1 VEVGA
6 KSSESLDTAAL
17 RELRELT
24 EGSGHP
30 EQFREL
36 VALFLE
42 GLEPGVASMR
52 GALAEGKADELA
64 VQAHGFKGTSASM
77 GAMNLAGLCV
87 ALERAAADA
96 NLEIARAVLGQIEN
110 EVDIVRG
117 LFERETR
124 C

>member
-1 VEVGA
+1 MEVGE
-6 KSSESLDTAAL
+6 KVSESLDTSAL
-17 RELRELT
+17 QELRELT

-36 VALFLE
+36 IALFLE

-52 GALAEGKADELA
+52 GALAEGKAEELA

-77 GAMNLAGLCV
+77 GAMNLASLCV
-87 ALERAAADA
+87 ALEKAAAGA
-96 NLEIARAVLGQIEN
+96 NLEIAQTLLGQIEN
-110 EVDIVRG
+110 EVDIVRE

-124 C
+124 

>member
-6 KSSESLDTAAL
+6 KASESLDTSAL
-17 RELRELT
+17 QELRELT
-24 EGSGHP
+24 VGLGHP

-36 VALFLE
+36 IALFLD

-52 GALAEGKADELA
+52 EALAGGKAEELA

-77 GAMNLAGLCV
+77 GAMNLASLCV
-87 ALERAAADA
+87 AVEKAAAEA
-96 NLEIARAVLGQIEN
+96 NFELAQAVLGQIES
-110 EVDIVRG
+110 EVEIVRG
-117 LFERETR
+117 LLERETR